1 MVDYSEKLRQDLVE
15 QFKEKPVIDA
25 LLCAIGGQL
34 TDLHRFFT
42 ALREERGVQSA
53 VGKQLD
59 GVGDIVCLSRAE
71 AGALSCTAGS
81 VYTLSDEQYREYL
94 IFKIWK
100 NTNTCT
106 YKNIVTALKMF
117 WPKPLY
123 YQERPDVPAT
133 INFRTDALGL
143 EEEINKLVKA
153 PLVKPAGVR
162 INLNVVFQP
171 VVLENGQGFWFTR
184 LKLHMGAWNQWG
196 LALAGLRLDGSARLD
211 GSWYLDQAGA
221 GLAMISAEMALRVPE
236 QEGVSAAMKL
246 FCPLARIR
254 DQTQLIRASFQLA
267 VSQTEGAVLEAFSTG
282 AGCRQHYRISGTLT
296 YDSLWRLEGTQ
307 RLDGSKRLDA
317 SIVKEEI

>member
-25 LLCAIGGQL
+25 PLCAIGGQL

-42 ALREERGVQSA
+42 ALRDERGVQSA

-81 VYTLSDEQYREYL
+81 DYTLSDEQYREYL

-184 LKLHMGAWNQWG
+184 LKLHIRAWNQQG

-211 GSWYLDQAGA
+211 GSWYLDQAGLGIRLLQFETA
-221 GLAMISAEMALRVPE
+221 FRVPE
-236 QEGVSAAMKL
+236 GEHVSAAAALVCPPVRTWNQAKL
-246 FCPLARIR
+246 VCAAVRLAAGNPLQMA
-254 DQTQLIRASFQLA
+254 LESAA
-267 VSQTEGAVLEAFSTG
+267 VHLRCNHT
-282 AGCRQHYRISGTLT
+282 YRLSGTLT
-296 YDSLWRLEGTQ
+296 RDSMWRLDGTQ
-307 RLDGSKRLDA
+307 RLDGFRRLDA
-317 SIVKEEI
+317 SIIKEEI